1 MQDAR
6 VESDPI
12 RVRRE
17 PLDGPIAYQLILE
30 LNAELT
36 ERYPEEGTT
45 HFRLDLAEVAPG
57 MGAFLVAY
65 DADVPIGCGAIR
77 RLDAR
82 TGEVKRMYTRAAA
95 RGRRVATRVLA
106 ALEDEARALGLARL
120 ILETGVRQPEAI
132 RVYTRAGYTPIDPW
146 GEYTDSP
153 LSVCRGKDL

>member
-1 MQDAR
+1 

-30 LNAELT
+30 LDAELT
-36 ERYPEEGTT
+36 ERYPEEGAT
-45 HFRLDLAEVAPG
+45 HFRLDPAEVAPG

-65 DADVPIGCGAIR
+65 AAAGDDQPLGCGAIR

-82 TGEVKRMYTRAAA
+82 VGEVKRMYTRAAA

-146 GEYTDSP
+146 GEYVDSP
-153 LSVCRGKDL
+153 LSLCMGKDL